1 MRDDELSMS
10 WGWSRLWTRPP
21 YVLSAAA
28 TAALVRKMQY
38 LGRRTKWVPLTRTR
52 RYRSPTTNVHLSA
65 CSCTHARTVWAERC
79 TLAKSNQIN
88 ATLWRG
94 WFVIIAL
101 LQSPVLTDTISRFA
115 EWVDG
120 TNNNRKEGP
129 GGVRAWLCIII
140 IIITGGEERRGARDE
155 ATRAPRVQI
164 ALNNAENK
172 TKEGEIHFQKNRV
185 NRIERHGT
193 RRQRMLVIK
202 NWW

>member
-10 WGWSRLWTRPP
+10 WSWSRLWTRPP

-28 TAALVRKMQY
+28 AALVRKMQY

-65 CSCTHARTVWAERC
+65 CSCTHARKHAQSEQSDAHWQ
-79 TLAKSNQIN
+79 NQIKSMQRFEGVD
-88 ATLWRG
+88 LLLLRSSS
-94 WFVIIAL
+94 
-101 LQSPVLTDTISRFA
+101 LQSWLTRFHDSPSGWMGRTTIGRKARVACVRDSASSLSSSR
-115 EWVDG
+115 
-120 TNNNRKEGP
+120 
-129 GGVRAWLCIII
+129 
-140 IIITGGEERRGARDE
+140 EERRGARDE